1 MFFCEFSEIFKNS
14 FFLRTP
20 PVAASEKLKAE
31 AVVRRCSVKN
41 AFLEISIN
49 SEEKSVPESL
59 RPETLLK

>member
-1 MFFCEFSEIFKNS
+1 M
-14 FFLRTP
+14 
-20 PVAASEKLKAE
+20 AASEKLKAE

-41 AFLEISIN
+41 VFLEISIN